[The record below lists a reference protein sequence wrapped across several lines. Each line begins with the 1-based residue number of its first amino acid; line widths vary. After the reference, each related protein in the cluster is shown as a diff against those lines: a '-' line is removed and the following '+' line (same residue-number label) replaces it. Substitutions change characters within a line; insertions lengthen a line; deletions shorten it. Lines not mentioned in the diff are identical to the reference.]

1 MAARYRS
8 GYLVSRR
15 RGALSYAKSLP
26 REMPWRPANALTWN
40 QSTSQVHIPSPHP
53 NSTSQGLYTSRS
65 LDHDAI
71 KWNRIMI
78 SSLCLSMIFSE
89 NRFPLFRIML
99 WCSGSEVRIM
109 TAASSSCGLL
119 NQSYTNGVDLTFA
132 TLPIASSKSECQIQ
146 NSIRNRYLLVVLGF
160 QHSQACLP
168 RRDANVGIGP
178 LESMSC

>member
-119 NQSYTNGVDLTFA
+119 NQSHTNGVDLTFA